1 VELPS
6 MALVPMGVVMLRV
19 TLHTRD
25 RVMCP
30 IELILALQEGGLAA
44 QLVSGNGDLY
54 HAQAHSK
61 TYNQKLETLSRIIT

>member
-1 VELPS
+1 
-6 MALVPMGVVMLRV
+6 VVMLRV

-30 IELILALQEGGLAA
+30 IELILALQKSGLAA
-44 QLVSGNGDLY
+44 QLVGGNGDLY